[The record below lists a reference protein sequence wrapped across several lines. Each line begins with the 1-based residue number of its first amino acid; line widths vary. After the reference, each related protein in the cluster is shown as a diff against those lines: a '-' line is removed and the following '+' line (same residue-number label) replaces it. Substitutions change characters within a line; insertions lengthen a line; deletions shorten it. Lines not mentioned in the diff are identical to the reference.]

1 MDWKE
6 NLNSIFLP
14 DYLSITPYFRE
25 ITSNLNDTYNY
36 MNALLDDPKGKTFS
50 KLLSKRI
57 EKIYGKDE
65 IKEIIEYK
73 INKMIYSKIEKFKN
87 QILYLI
93 PKHFLDK
100 LSLQIS
106 SDEMNK
112 KLNKDRIY
120 ALIKHNLQMD
130 LELI

>member
-1 MDWKE
+1 
-6 NLNSIFLP
+6 
-14 DYLSITPYFRE
+14 
-25 ITSNLNDTYNY
+25 

-57 EKIYGKDE
+57 EKIYGKIRDE

-73 INKMIYSKIEKFKN
+73 IHKIIDSKIEKFKN

-120 ALIKHNLQMD
+120 AFIKHNFKD
-130 LELI
+130 GFKLI